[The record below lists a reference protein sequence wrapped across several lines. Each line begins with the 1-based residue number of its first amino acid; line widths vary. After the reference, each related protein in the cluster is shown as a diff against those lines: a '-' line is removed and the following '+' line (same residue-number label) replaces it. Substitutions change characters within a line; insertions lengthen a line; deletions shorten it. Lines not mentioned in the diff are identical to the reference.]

1 MAGITLH
8 YFDIHARGECAK
20 MIMRYYG
27 VEYTD
32 HLISGEEWRQFK
44 ASGFCEFGQLPRLD
58 IDGKQMVQSF
68 AIFRYLCQK
77 YGAYPTDPYEVYLV
91 ESLCQLRDD
100 IYGGV
105 MPNFYKSNAEGIAN
119 WYRDNMPRML
129 KMIEKRLVENN
140 SGNHFFVG
148 NAVSLADFV
157 MFQFG
162 YDHFLRPNLKTQFEG
177 VLRDNAPNF
186 YQFVLYFK
194 DSNENLRN
202 YLATRT
208 EKAF

>member
-8 YFDIHARGECAK
+8 YFDYHARGECAK

-32 HLISGEEWRQFK
+32 HLISGEEWGTLK
-44 ASGFCEFGQLPRLD
+44 TTGFTEFGQLPRLD
-58 IDGKQMVQSF
+58 IDGKQLAQSF
-68 AIFRYLCQK
+68 AQYRYLCQK
-77 YGAYPTDPYEVYLV
+77 QGAYPTDPYEIYLV

-100 IYGGV
+100 IYGSL
-105 MPNFYKSNAEGIAN
+105 MPNFYVNNTEGIAN

-148 NAVSLADFV
+148 HAVSLADFV

-162 YDHFLRPNLKTQFEG
+162 YDHFLRPNLKHFEG

-186 YQFVLYFK
+186 YEFVLYFK

-202 YLATRT
+202 YLAARA